1 MMTRWAWFAMAALLL
16 VGSQAFAVSEI
27 SRDVRVEDVRASG
40 DYVRGRLANLEDAE
54 LRDIRLLITHT
65 FYWADEM
72 HPGDESPSRTDIFTI
87 DGPIAPRGDLAFEEK
102 LVPPLPM
109 RSDGH
114 FTTSVEVLGFT
125 KIGP

>member
-1 MMTRWAWFAMAALLL
+1 MTRWACFAVSALVLI
-16 VGSQAFAVSEI
+16 GSQAFAVSEI
-27 SRDVRVEDVRASG
+27 SRDVRVEDVQTSADS
-40 DYVRGRLANLEDAE
+40 VRGRLANLESGE

-65 FYWADEM
+65 FYWADEL
-72 HPGDESPSRTDIFTI
+72 HPGEDNPSRTDIFTI
-87 DGPIAPRGDLAFEEK
+87 DGPIAPRGDLTFEEK

-109 RSDGH
+109 RADGH